1 MTGSVGPVQ
10 DEVSLING
18 NKDGL
23 AACGA
28 RQYRIID
35 EAAVSSFFTIDQTAQ
50 EFTLESTEDLEQGQ
64 YTIEIEVSLVD
75 YPEIKE

>member
-1 MTGSVGPVQ
+1 MTEVTAQTTFTLDIVATCDATSFKDWILKDQEHTVYVKGDVVTGSVGPVQ

-35 EAAVSSFFTIDQTAQ
+35 
-50 EFTLESTEDLEQGQ
+50 
-64 YTIEIEVSLVD
+64 
-75 YPEIKE
+75 